1 MTFPI
6 CRSTQAIYMQL
17 VTSLIL
23 EEFSPGF
30 RNLMALLEHT
40 GEVISEKATTFTA
53 VSGVPAFQRNFKLM
67 HPLLQGLSVFVKG

>member
-1 MTFPI
+1 
-6 CRSTQAIYMQL
+6 MQL

-53 VSGVPAFQRNFKLM
+53 VSGVPAFQRNFGALASTGFIIFCKSLVN
-67 HPLLQGLSVFVKG
+67 S